1 MKVIHNIKPI
11 YNKNSKILILGS
23 MPSITSRNN
32 NFYYSNK
39 SNRFWPIINKLFNV
53 NLNTIEDKINFLL
66 NNNIALWDIIKSCDI
81 NASQDS
87 SIKNIEIN
95 NINKILKHSK
105 IKHIYCEGLKAYQI
119 TKKYYKNLNIP
130 ITYLSSTSSA
140 YAKKTLDDLVKEF
153 EIIKNNL
160 L

>member
-32 NFYYSNK
+32 NFYYANK
-39 SNRFWPIINKLFNV
+39 TNRFWPIINKLFDV
-53 NLNTIEDKINFLL
+53 HLNTTKDKINFLL

-87 SIKNIEIN
+87 SIKNVEIN
-95 NINKILKHSK
+95 DINKILKHSK
-105 IKHIYCEGLKAYQI
+105 IEHIYCEGLKAYQI
-119 TKKYYKNLNIP
+119 TKKYYKDLNIP
-130 ITYLSSTSSA
+130 ITYLPSTSSA
-140 YAKKTLDDLVKEF
+140 YAKKTFDDLVKEF
-153 EIIKNNL
+153 KCIKIST
-160 L
+160 